1 MDTATK
7 TFSCEMTV
15 PGDKI
20 CGHSGPADDMWNIS
34 KRHTRGKLVVLCG
47 KHARVCRNEPHNMH
61 VFRLSETLR
70 REKEEKERE
79 ESERQASSA
88 FFQSLKNFR
97 AEDEGG
103 DPHRRNGHTRDRRHA
118 SV

>member
-1 MDTATK
+1 MDTATT

-15 PGDKI
+15 PGDKL
-20 CGHSGPADDMWNIS
+20 CGHSGPADDMWNIG

-47 KHARVCRNEPHNMH
+47 KHARVCRNEPHKMR

-70 REKEEKERE
+70 REAEERARE
-79 ESERQASSA
+79 ETERQASSA
-88 FFQSLKNFR
+88 FFQSLKKFR
-97 AEDEGG
+97 AKDEG
-103 DPHRRNGHTRDRRHA
+103 DDRYRNGHDRDRRHA